1 MLTDWNQPEYNYEA
15 VRKQIDLALALDID
29 DKELDV
35 LKQMVEI
42 CAHWKSLARKIINS
56 RQLAKLEYAVFVAN
70 QGQPNVVEVV
80 SKAFLLT
87 MKHDSVLN

>member
-15 VRKQIDLALALDID
+15 VRKQIEQAQGLEIE
-29 DKELDV
+29 DKELEV

-56 RQLAKLEYAVFVAN
+56 RQLAKLEYAVLVAN
-70 QGQPNVVEVV
+70 ESFPSVCEVE
-80 SKAFLLT
+80 SK
-87 MKHDSVLN
+87 